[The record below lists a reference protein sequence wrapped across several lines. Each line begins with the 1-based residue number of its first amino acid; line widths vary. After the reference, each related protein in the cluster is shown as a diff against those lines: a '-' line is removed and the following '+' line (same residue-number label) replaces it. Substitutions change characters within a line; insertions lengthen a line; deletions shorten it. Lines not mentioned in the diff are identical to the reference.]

1 LIRLNKLYYFFID
14 IQYENTELALINL
27 YWLMND
33 INEVWKRLWESSSLV
48 LTCLLVW
55 FQLA

>member
-33 INEVWKRLWESSSLV
+33 INEVWKRL
-48 LTCLLVW
+48 
-55 FQLA
+55 